1 LISLCEEHSGGV
13 DCKIFAFD
21 RGIVWK
27 GPITYPGTRPD
38 NIGVKGDAAVHG
50 KTTVVSTV
58 AEFSS
63 AELEKLASTIE
74 KERLKIVEY
83 LGSGGNRKFHY
94 EIGTTTYITTWRC
107 RQTVEVNITPYH
119 VKNNIV
125 PISNPI
131 ASCLIGSGFNS
142 LLTIGFYTYA
152 QDRFGSNKAFPN
164 YGVDLHRK
172 SGNLLVRSDYESLK
186 DKPLHISSE
195 IFRAMGKRGRSKNER
210 TAARIFAASF
220 SKYLIEDV
228 LGDDIE
234 RFKRIYMTGDFLKEA
249 KLSFAELEKQWSEH
263 VMKSRPAEPVMPLT
277 SIKGI
282 LRAKGLS
289 DLEAFQE
296 AKNYIG
302 TKCLDNFER
311 HEERHSSGLET
322 AFAYAQDRMAGPYTC
337 GGGYSMYTATAKDNA
352 LSYCE
357 KGREKHGITAPCEI
371 LAIGNKIVWEGETV
385 RSK

>member
-1 LISLCEEHSGGV
+1 MPFVLPSLVTGGSHLGNPGLGISAQKKLVGV
-13 DCKIFAFD
+13 MHIHKF
-21 RGIVWK
+21 IVH
-27 GPITYPGTRPD
+27 PI
-38 NIGVKGDAAVHG
+38 IWLAAVIILDACAPMASPAVHG
-50 KTTVVSTV
+50 KTTVGSTV
-58 AEFSS
+58 SEFSPQ
-63 AELEKLASTIE
+63 ELEKLASKIE

-83 LGSGGNRKFHY
+83 FGSGGNRKFHY
-94 EIGTTTYITTWRC
+94 EVGTTTRITTWRC
-107 RQTVEVNITPYH
+107 RQTVQVNITPYH

-172 SGNLLVRSDYESLK
+172 SGDLLVRGDYASPK

-220 SKYLIEDV
+220 CKYLIEDV

-249 KLSFAELEKQWSEH
+249 KLSFAELEKQWIEH
-263 VMKSRPAEPVMPLT
+263 VMKSRP
-277 SIKGI
+277 
-282 LRAKGLS
+282 
-289 DLEAFQE
+289 
-296 AKNYIG
+296 
-302 TKCLDNFER
+302 
-311 HEERHSSGLET
+311 
-322 AFAYAQDRMAGPYTC
+322 
-337 GGGYSMYTATAKDNA
+337 
-352 LSYCE
+352 
-357 KGREKHGITAPCEI
+357 
-371 LAIGNKIVWEGETV
+371 
-385 RSK
+385 